1 MLEEG
6 NKDDWFGSPFIAHL
20 AVVAAIALPLFVVI
34 ELIVTHPLLNLRLL
48 LRRNFGL
55 GTAANFLLG
64 VALYG
69 SVFILPLYLSQTQGY
84 NAQQIGEVLAWTGL
98 PQLLLIPL
106 VPRLMKRLD
115 ARLLV
120 GLGFVLFA
128 GSAFLTT
135 HLDTDFSGP
144 QFLVPNVI
152 RAFGQALVLA
162 PLSALATA
170 GMETENAGSASALFN
185 MMRNLGGAIGIAALQ
200 TALTRREQ
208 FHSDILTSSISL
220 ASEALRTRI
229 AELTEYFLTHGISD
243 EARAQH
249 EAIVEIGRIV
259 KRQAFI
265 MGYADAFFLLG
276 LTLLLALA
284 ATACLRKPDNLS
296 AGGAH

>member
-1 MLEEG
+1 
-6 NKDDWFGSPFIAHL
+6 
-20 AVVAAIALPLFVVI
+20 LFVVL
-34 ELIVTHPLLNLRLL
+34 ELIATRPLLNLRLL

-69 SVFILPLYLSQTQGY
+69 SVFVLPLYLSQTQGY
-84 NAQQIGEVLAWTGL
+84 NAEQIGEVLAWTGL

-135 HLDTDFSGP
+135 HLDVDFAGP

-152 RAFGQALVLA
+152 RAIGQALVLT

-170 GMETENAGSASALFN
+170 GMEAENAGSASALFN
-185 MMRNLGGAIGIAALQ
+185 MMRNLGGAIGIAVLQ
-200 TALTRREQ
+200 TASTKREQ
-208 FHSDILTSSISL
+208 FHSDILTTSISL
-220 ASEALRTRI
+220 TSEALRTRI
-229 AELTEYFLTHGISD
+229 AELTRYFLSRGISD
-243 EARAQH
+243 EARARH
-249 EAIVEIGRIV
+249 EAIVAIGRVV
-259 KRQAFI
+259 KRQASI
-265 MGYADAFFLLG
+265 LGYADTFFLLG
-276 LTLLLALA
+276 IALMLALV
-284 ATACLRKPDNLS
+284 ATICLRKPDRLS